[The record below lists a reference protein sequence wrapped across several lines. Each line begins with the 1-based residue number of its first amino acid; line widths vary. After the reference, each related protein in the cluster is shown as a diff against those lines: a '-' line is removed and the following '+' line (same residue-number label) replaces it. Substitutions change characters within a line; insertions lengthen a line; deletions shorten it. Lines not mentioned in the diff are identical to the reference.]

1 MIDYAR
7 VSGEIPVSEDE
18 DEEESNSYNNS
29 FIDDRI
35 NPTAGCT
42 SAEDSG
48 RDMMAIYR
56 FLIILFLCY
65 NVCAFWLHS

>member
-1 MIDYAR
+1 MLIFWFRTDYAR
-7 VSGEIPVSEDE
+7 VSGEIPVSEDD
-18 DEEESNSYNNS
+18 DEEENSSYNDS

-56 FLIILFLCY
+56 FLMSFNCNL
-65 NVCAFWLHS
+65 